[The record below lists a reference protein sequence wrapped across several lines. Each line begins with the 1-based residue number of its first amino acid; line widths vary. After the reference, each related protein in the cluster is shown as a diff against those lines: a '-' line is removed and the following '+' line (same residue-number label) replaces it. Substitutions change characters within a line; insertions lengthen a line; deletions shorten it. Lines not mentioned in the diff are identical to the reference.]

1 VAESIRDYPLP
12 PRVEAA
18 GRRVRVV
25 FGGETIVDTRR
36 AGRVLERGHPPVFY
50 VPAADVSAGSLVPSD
65 GGQTFCEWKGDATY
79 YDVVVGD
86 KRAERAAWTYRDPL
100 DGFEAIR
107 DAVAFYAG
115 LMDACFVDD
124 ERVEP
129 QSGGYYGGWITSD
142 VADFDVS
149 LPPHAGS

>member
-1 VAESIRDYPLP
+1 VLDTGDE
-12 PRVEAA
+12 
-18 GRRVRVV
+18 RRR
-25 FGGETIVDTRR
+25 
-36 AGRVLERGHPPVFY
+36 L
-50 VPAADVSAGSLVPSD
+50 DVSQTGRCEELFEMTLAAPGSPDWSR
-65 GGQTFCEWKGDATY
+65 TSAS

-100 DGFEAIR
+100 DEFEAIG

-129 QSGGYYGGWITSD
+129 QSGGCYGGWITSD
-142 VADFDVS
+142 VADFDAS